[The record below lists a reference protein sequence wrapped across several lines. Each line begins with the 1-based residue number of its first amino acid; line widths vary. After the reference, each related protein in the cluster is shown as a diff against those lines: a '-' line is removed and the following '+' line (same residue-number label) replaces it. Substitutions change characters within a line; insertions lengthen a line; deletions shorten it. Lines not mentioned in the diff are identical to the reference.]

1 MRKQTLNEYFIEAI
15 KHKLP
20 EDIKLVDFISKQIN
34 LGKEAS
40 YRRLRGDVEFT
51 FSEVVAIS
59 ANLNL
64 NFESII
70 GKIADN
76 KSVVETYFIG
86 KKDPHKEYVKT
97 LNQAIDY
104 MKTAASDDRT
114 VVYMICNTLPV
125 ELTLRYKQVSKLRF
139 FKWLYQNNL
148 VFNNKFSE
156 IEIPS
161 FVMEAQSNLANL
173 LDQCRIVYIF
183 EENLILSIIR
193 DIKYFSSLNIFS
205 ENDKNDLQE
214 ELNSFLNDME
224 SLTQSDVNKN
234 NKKVSVYI
242 SHVSF
247 ESPYIYIESEDRR
260 TIVLK
265 VYSVN
270 TLTSE
275 DPYICNTLKYWIQS
289 IKKYST
295 LISQSGDIE
304 RTNFLR
310 KQRDLMKMA
319 FE

>member
-1 MRKQTLNEYFIEAI
+1 MRKQTLNEYFIEVI
-15 KHKLP
+15 KQKLP
-20 EDIKLVDFISKQIN
+20 EDIKLVDFISKQVN
-34 LGKEAS
+34 LGKEAC
-40 YRRLRGDVEFT
+40 YRRLRGEVQFT

-59 ANLNL
+59 TNLNL

-70 GKIADN
+70 AKIADN

-86 KKDPHKEYVKT
+86 KKDPHKEYVKM

-104 MKTAASDDRT
+104 MKTAASDGIA
-114 VVYMICNTLPV
+114 VVYMICNTLPI

-148 VFNNKFSE
+148 VFSNKFSE

-183 EENLILSIIR
+183 EEYLILSIIR

-214 ELNSFLNDME
+214 ELNSLLKDIE
-224 SLTQSDVNKN
+224 SLTQSEINKN
-234 NKKVSVYI
+234 NKKVSIYI

-247 ESPYIYIESEDRR
+247 ESPYIYIERGDRR
-260 TIVLK
+260 TVVLK
-265 VYSVN
+265 VYSIN

-310 KQRDLMKMA
+310 KQKELMKMA